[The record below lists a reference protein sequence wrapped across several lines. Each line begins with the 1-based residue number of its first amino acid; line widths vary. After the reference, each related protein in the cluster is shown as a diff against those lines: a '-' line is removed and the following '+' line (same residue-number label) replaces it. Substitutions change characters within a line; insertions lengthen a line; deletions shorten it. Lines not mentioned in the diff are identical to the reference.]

1 MREARQ
7 TARGKTASAIAYN
20 SGEPAPRLVARG
32 RDYEAERIVAIA
44 REAGI
49 TVVEDPALAA
59 LLDRGVKTGDI
70 IPFWCWELAAK
81 ALAFAL
87 AKEK

>member
-1 MREARQ
+1 MRLK
-7 TARGKTASAIAYN
+7 GKAASAIAYDPEE
-20 SGEPAPRLVARG
+20 SAPRLVARG

-81 ALAFAL
+81 ALAFVL
-87 AKEK
+87 SKER